1 MPKTAYNKKMKKLG
15 VLVAALVVLGVIA
28 GIFLMQGLE
37 IQESISTEI
46 ASTLRKPSTI
56 PSLVTTQNRIK
67 DSINDSMKES
77 EEEKEKSLRSGAVSL
92 GNPDGTDLESF
103 LRKKYPGNWALR
115 RDDLDRVFSIMGGEI
130 PEAGKNTETAREFA
144 KIIAPLLGVP
154 AEQIAESDAR
164 SDSSPKSV
172 TYDFPQS
179 AEGFEVFDGQL
190 RMIARKEDGAVYMIN
205 TELRQVQA
213 FQPKI
218 LYGVDDARQLL
229 EDKYANREKVTI
241 TLKSK
246 RPVIWADDVPAE
258 LAWFFIVK
266 IGGSAPDRIQV
277 LVSTQSARILLERSL
292 LVN

>member
-1 MPKTAYNKKMKKLG
+1 MKKLG
-15 VLVAALVVLGVIA
+15 VMVGVLIVLGVIA
-28 GIFLMQGLE
+28 GIFLMQGWE

-46 ASTLRKPSTI
+46 ASTLRKPTSV
-56 PSLVTTQNRIK
+56 PSLVTTQDQVSQVVKGQVKVANK
-67 DSINDSMKES
+67 NYQEKKENS
-77 EEEKEKSLRSGAVSL
+77 SLSALQAHSNSL
-92 GNPDGTDLESF
+92 GNPDGSDLQSY
-103 LRKKYPGNWALR
+103 LRKNYPGNWALR

-130 PEAGKNTETAREFA
+130 PEVGKNAESAAEFA
-144 KIIAPLLGVP
+144 KTVAQLLGVP
-154 AEQIAESDAR
+154 AEQIAESDTKL
-164 SDSSPKSV
+164 DSSPKSV
-172 TYDFPQS
+172 TYDFPQI
-179 AEGFEVFDGQL
+179 AQGFDVFDGQM
-190 RMIARKEDGAVYMIN
+190 RMIARRQDGAVYMIN

-218 LYGVDDARQLL
+218 LYGVEDARQLI
-229 EDKYANREKVTI
+229 EEKYANREKVSI

-277 LVSTQSARILLERSL
+277 LVSAQSARVLLERSL